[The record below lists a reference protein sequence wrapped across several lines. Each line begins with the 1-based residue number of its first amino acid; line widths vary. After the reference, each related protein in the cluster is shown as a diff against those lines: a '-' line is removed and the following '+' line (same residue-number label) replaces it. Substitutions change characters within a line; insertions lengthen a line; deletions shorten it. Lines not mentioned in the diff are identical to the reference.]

1 MECYL
6 HNACSY
12 IDGRL
17 VRETM
22 QDPLLRKYSVVM
34 VDEAHE
40 RTVYTDILLGLLRK
54 IRRKR
59 PELRVIIASAT
70 LDAKLFKRYM
80 ETNRNH
86 KRPEKDTAVIV
97 SVEGRQHPV
106 DLLYLEQPAAN
117 YLDKAVET
125 VMNIHRREALDSG
138 DILVFLPGQEEI
150 RYCQERLNTY
160 TAASSLYAVP
170 LYAELSSKD
179 QLVAF
184 QKTPTGKRK
193 CVLATNIAETS
204 VTINGIGYVVD
215 SLFVKLP
222 CYDPTE
228 GMETLV
234 VQPVSKAQAKQR
246 AGRAGRIRP
255 GKCFR
260 ISIEGDF
267 SKLPKQT
274 VPEIQR
280 TNLTWTIL
288 QLKALGIDDVLHF
301 PFISPPPAES
311 LIRAL
316 EILYSLKAIDDNAA
330 LTNPLGSRLVQ
341 FPVEPRIGAA
351 LLASVELQCTQEAL
365 SIASMLSINSP
376 FVDLKKASYTMK
388 LIGTQEGDH
397 LLLLN
402 LYDAWI
408 KKRKSR
414 TWCYDNGV
422 SANNMARAD
431 ELRQN
436 LRKYLQKIA
445 KTEGAS
451 IESSS
456 DPEVILKCFAKG
468 FFANVARLSTSSQHY
483 LTVKENRKVALHPS
497 SLFAN
502 FGIPPKWVM

>member
-1 MECYL
+1 
-6 HNACSY
+6 
-12 IDGRL
+12 
-17 VRETM
+17 
-22 QDPLLRKYSVVM
+22 M

-40 RTVYTDILLGLLRK
+40 RTVYTDVLLGLLRK

-86 KRPEKDTAVIV
+86 KKPQNDTAVIV

-106 DLLYLEQPAAN
+106 DTLYLEQPAAN
-117 YLDKAVET
+117 YLDKLVET
-125 VMNIHRREALDSG
+125 VMNIHRSEAIDSG
-138 DILVFLPGQEEI
+138 DILAFLPGQEEI
-150 RYCQERLNTY
+150 RYCQQRFDSFS
-160 TAASSLYAVP
+160 ASSSLVAVP
-170 LYAELSSKD
+170 LYAQLSSKD

-184 QKTPTGKRK
+184 QRAPQGRRK

-222 CYDPTE
+222 CYDAKE

-246 AGRAGRIRP
+246 AGRAGRIGP

-260 ISIEGDF
+260 LCTEEGF
-267 SKLPKQT
+267 ASLAKQT
-274 VPEIQR
+274 LPEMQR

-301 PFISPPPAES
+301 PFISPPPAEA

-316 EILYSLKAIDDNAA
+316 EILYSLNAIDDSAA
-330 LTNPLGSRLVQ
+330 LTSPLGERLVQ

-351 LLASVELQCTQEAL
+351 LLASVELQCSKEAL
-365 SIASMLSINSP
+365 SIAAMLGVNSP
-376 FVDLKKASYTMK
+376 IVDVKKASYMMK
-388 LIGTQEGDH
+388 LLGAQEGDH

-402 LYDAWI
+402 LYDAWV
-408 KKRKSR
+408 KKRKSK

-422 SANNMARAD
+422 SASNMARAD
-431 ELRQN
+431 ELRHN
-436 LRKYLQKIA
+436 LKLYLQKIA
-445 KTEGAS
+445 KIDGGA

-456 DPEVILKCFAKG
+456 EPEVILKCFAKG
-468 FFANVARLSTSSQHY
+468 FFANVARLSRSSQHY
-483 LTVKENRKVALHPS
+483 LTVKENRKVLLHPS
-497 SLFAN
+497 SLYAN